1 MLGRSGARVL
11 LHLQRRRPVGER
23 FPGQRHGQ
31 LTLLGKTTTDPGTV
45 DASASANGQFLYV
58 QTGGNGI
65 VDEFQVN
72 ANGSLTE
79 IGSVTVAGSV
89 GGEGIVAF

>member
-1 MLGRSGARVL
+1 VSATRIGATPSL
-11 LHLQRRRPVGER
+11 A
-23 FPGQRHGQ
+23 
-31 LTLLGKTTTDPGTV
+31 GTAR
-45 DASASANGQFLYV
+45 DQLYV
-58 QTGGNGI
+58 QTCGKGI

-79 IGSVTVAGSV
+79 VGSVIVTGAV